1 MLYTSYCYFY
11 ILSIQFSNVK
21 DQTDSDEQF
30 IEAVRQIMQE
40 PVAYANEVAAIVGCN
55 PRIAGDR
62 LKQLVD
68 QGILISEQRPRGIAF
83 KLP

>member
-1 MLYTSYCYFY
+1 M
-11 ILSIQFSNVK
+11 K
-21 DQTDSDEQF
+21 DQIYTDEKF
-30 IEAVRQIMQE
+30 IGAVIQIMQD

-68 QGILISEQRPRGIAF
+68 RGILTSEQRSRGIAF

>member
-1 MLYTSYCYFY
+1 M
-11 ILSIQFSNVK
+11 K
-21 DQTDSDEQF
+21 AQTYSDEQ
-30 IEAVRQIMQE
+30 ILNAVKQILQD